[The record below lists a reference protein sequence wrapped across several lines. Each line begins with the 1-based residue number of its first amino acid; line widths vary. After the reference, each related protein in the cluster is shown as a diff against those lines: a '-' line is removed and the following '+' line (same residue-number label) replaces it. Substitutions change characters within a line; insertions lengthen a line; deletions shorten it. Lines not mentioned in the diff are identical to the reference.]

1 MLTGCQPL
9 TDLSGPSSSP
19 HIASSLIL
27 IVGHSFPQCP
37 LLNIILSGEGEK
49 NLAKF
54 EMDSIPSI
62 IGVQILAGLQ
72 QKNVHREN
80 TMQKIDGKMVTEII
94 FSSAIKV
101 KIILF

>member
-1 MLTGCQPL
+1 
-9 TDLSGPSSSP
+9 
-19 HIASSLIL
+19 
-27 IVGHSFPQCP
+27 
-37 LLNIILSGEGEK
+37 
-49 NLAKF
+49 
-54 EMDSIPSI
+54 MDSIPSI

-101 KIILF
+101 KIFFFSTRRTLSFNCSVMW

>member
-1 MLTGCQPL
+1 
-9 TDLSGPSSSP
+9 
-19 HIASSLIL
+19 
-27 IVGHSFPQCP
+27 
-37 LLNIILSGEGEK
+37 
-49 NLAKF
+49 
-54 EMDSIPSI
+54 MDSIPSI

-101 KIILF
+101 KIFFFVQEEHCHLTVV